1 MCDLSESIM
10 AKPITVKFE
19 DMPDYLEENNLQIE
33 PGSIRWEPDPKRPG
47 RLRLAVNLIQK
58 TSETDTE

>member
-1 MCDLSESIM
+1 M
-10 AKPITVKFE
+10 AKPITVKMENLPVF
-19 DMPDYLEENNLQIE
+19 LEKNRLEIE
-33 PGSIRWEPDPKRPG
+33 PGSGRWEPDPKRPG

>member
-1 MCDLSESIM
+1 M